1 MHWISG
7 RKALVPAAWLVI
19 ALAVLAFRTPD
30 SLAQAHPTATRTS
43 FGIIIIQKTATPTT
57 GSIII
62 PPTKTHTPRVSAT
75 FTKPRPSSTFTPT
88 LTPKPS
94 PTPTVGE
101 AVQPTESIG
110 DLTLPEPSPTLPSF
124 AALTPTPIIDVFHFP
139 PGNFT
144 GPIPTPTL
152 PQLLAPGE
160 VPDLEVTHIEVTQG
174 MQNLANDMPLVAER
188 MTFLRVYVKTDGADY
203 PNVKLLVQGTH
214 GGQDLGVLTAD
225 NQPIIARGDGG
236 DRVNANDSFYVQL
249 PPNWVHAGDLHVEA
263 YAYAGDPQAPFNEE
277 PHAANNFY
285 EASVHFE
292 AGAPVKL
299 SFVPIHLHI
308 NYDGN
313 MPEKL
318 FTQSEPDFAT
328 IVVGMLR
335 HLPLPGFDLYAPP
348 MSEIYCYQT
357 LGEAGVYAPGQVF
370 GEHGDCEFNLNI
382 PGGAQYVTVMM
393 ALQDMLTD
401 DPTDNLIYFGMV
413 DIAYDP
419 QMYFWNNQGNSIHY
433 TGLALNGESYGEMD
447 PTVNAASP
455 WRIKGAETLAHELGH
470 RYGLNHVLCAGSED
484 QGGTIDD
491 NYPWPGPPPDCSL
504 AAVDEEGYY
513 GFDVWYMA
521 LPGTSQPTVISNDPS
536 VSNPNLGFP
545 LMGYQTPQFEDAYDW
560 CLLLTAIG
568 PECDLES
575 IIQAMAPAGGPALVS
590 LPLPHLSSHS
600 LLDAAPSGFGGY
612 QLQTVPFLV
621 VTGLVQ
627 KDPVVASIGQVITL
641 PQPPKDFDA
650 YPEASTVD
658 TGFVLDVLDA
668 NGQVL
673 ATTPIQETSLNH
685 VGVDTIPFVTGL
697 PRPSGAQSLEIR
709 RQGETLARR
718 EFSQHAPEV
727 TVTSPNGGETSPGSV
742 RGALDGIRRRRGQPD
757 LRGAVQPGQRSD
769 MAGAGSV
776 RDRQRLPGAVP
787 LRPDRQQPGVDLGDG
802 QRRIPDRL
810 GRVRRDLQHPRFAA
824 HAGHRIA
831 RPPGGLS
838 GRRAGAAARL
848 SHRSRGRPAPARS
861 LDLGVERRRL
871 PGHGERARR
880 HDTIT
885 RQPRDHPD
893 RRGQPGRD
901 GAGARGDHRQPRLGA
916 AGSQRRRV
924 GLGQPDP
931 GRRSE
936 LPTASSPLGRDGG
949 RQEPAALVF
958 RPGWCRCSGPD
969 RVGAVH
975 SPAPWAAEEER
986 PLDGSF

>member
-1 MHWISG
+1 MHWIRG
-7 RKALVPAAWLVI
+7 HKALVPAAWLVI
-19 ALAVLAFRTPD
+19 ALAVLAFQTPD
-30 SLAQAHPTATRTS
+30 TPAQTNPTATKTS
-43 FGIIIIQKTATPTT
+43 GGFIIILNTPTPTT
-57 GSIII
+57 GSIVI

-75 FTKPRPSSTFTPT
+75 FTKPRPTSTFTPT
-88 LTPKPS
+88 LTPKSS

-160 VPDLEVTHIEVTQG
+160 IPDLEVTHIEVTQG
-174 MQNLANDMPLVAER
+174 LQNLANDMPLVAER

-214 GGQDLGVLTAD
+214 AGQDLGVLTAD
-225 NQPIIARGDGG
+225 NQPILARGDGG
-236 DRVNANDSFYVQL
+236 DRINTNDSFYVQL
-249 PPNWVHAGDLHVEA
+249 PPNWVDAGDLDVEA
-263 YAYAGDPQAPFNEE
+263 YAYAGSPQAPFNEE
-277 PHAANNFY
+277 PNAANNFY
-285 EASVHFE
+285 ETSVEFE

-299 SFVPIHLHI
+299 SFVPIHLHV

-313 MPEKL
+313 QPEKL

-348 MSEIYCYQT
+348 MSEIYCYAMS
-357 LGEAGVYAPGQVF
+357 GEAGVYAPGQVF

-413 DIAYDP
+413 DISFDP

-470 RYGLNHVLCAGSED
+470 RYQLNHVLCAGSED
-484 QGGTIDD
+484 QGGSVDD

-504 AAVDEEGYY
+504 AAVDDEGYY

-521 LPGTSQPTVISNDPS
+521 LPGTNQPTVISNDPS
-536 VSNPNLGFP
+536 VSTPNLGFP
-545 LMGYQTPQFEDAYDW
+545 LMGYQTPQYEDAYDW

-568 PECDLES
+568 PECDLDS
-575 IIQAMAPAGGPALVS
+575 IIQAMAPASGPALVS
-590 LPLPHLSSHS
+590 LPLPHLSSRS
-600 LLDAAPSGFGGY
+600 LLDAAPSGFGGF

-627 KDPVVASIGQVITL
+627 RDPLEASIGQVITL
-641 PQPPKDFDA
+641 PQPPQDFHV
-650 YPEASTVD
+650 YPEASTLD

-673 ATTPIQETSLNH
+673 ATSPIQETTINHASL
-685 VGVDTIPFVTGL
+685 DTIPFVTGL

-709 RQGETLARR
+709 RQGEALARR
-718 EFSQHAPEV
+718 EFSQHVPEV
-727 TVTSPNGGETSPGSV
+727 TVTSPNGGETLQGPFEAHWTGSDEDGDNLTYAVQYSPDNGQTWQALALSVTGNAYQVLSLYDLTGSDQGLIRVLASDGSQTGSDVSDGTFSIPDSPPMPAIESPGH
-742 RGALDGIRRRRGQPD
+742 L
-757 LRGAVQPGQRSD
+757 AVFPVGGR
-769 MAGAGSV
+769 
-776 RDRQRLPGAVP
+776 VP
-787 LRPDRQQPGVDLGDG
+787 LRASATDREDG
-802 QRRIPDRL
+802 QLPPATLTWESSVDGFLGTGNELDVTTLSPGNHVITLTAEDSQGVTAQAHVGIIVNPDWVRQVPGDDELTLASQILAAGPSYQPPAAPSGETEAPKSLLPLYVALGGAAVLGLIALGLFIPLLRGRRRK
-810 GRVRRDLQHPRFAA
+810 
-824 HAGHRIA
+824 
-831 RPPGGLS
+831 S
-838 GRRAGAAARL
+838 GR
-848 SHRSRGRPAPARS
+848 
-861 LDLGVERRRL
+861 
-871 PGHGERARR
+871 
-880 HDTIT
+880 
-885 RQPRDHPD
+885 
-893 RRGQPGRD
+893 
-901 GAGARGDHRQPRLGA
+901 
-916 AGSQRRRV
+916 
-924 GLGQPDP
+924 
-931 GRRSE
+931 
-936 LPTASSPLGRDGG
+936 
-949 RQEPAALVF
+949 
-958 RPGWCRCSGPD
+958 
-969 RVGAVH
+969 
-975 SPAPWAAEEER
+975 
-986 PLDGSF
+986 